1 MMTMQSALDR
11 YYDSG
16 MAEGEAK
23 GEAKGIAKGITKGIA
38 ESIAKGIVKGT
49 KNGRLESIILLMHTM
64 SLSEEKAKEAL
75 HFPAED
81 TAAFAE
87 WKQENTEWINSVMK
101 NK

>member
-23 GEAKGIAKGITKGIA
+23 GEAKGIAEG
-38 ESIAKGIVKGT
+38 IAKGIVKGT
-49 KNGRLESIILLMHTM
+49 KNGRFESIILLMHTM
-64 SLSEEKAKEAL
+64 SLSEEKAKKAL
-75 HFPAED
+75 CFPVED

-87 WKQENTEWINSVMK
+87 WKQENTEWINSVMEK
-101 NK
+101 